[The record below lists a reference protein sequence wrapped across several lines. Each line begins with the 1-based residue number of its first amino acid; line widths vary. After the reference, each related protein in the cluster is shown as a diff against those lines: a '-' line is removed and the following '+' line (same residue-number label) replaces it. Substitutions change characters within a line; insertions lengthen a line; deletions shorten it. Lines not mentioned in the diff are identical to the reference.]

1 MFERFINR
9 PVLATVISVFIVLL
23 GLIGITQLP
32 LTQFPDIAPPSVEV
46 SASYPG
52 ANAETI
58 ARSVAPAL
66 EEAINGVDDM
76 TYMTSTSSND
86 GSLAINVFFRQGTD
100 PDQAAVNVQNRVARA
115 TSKLP
120 EEVTKIG
127 VSTSKKQNSMIML
140 ISLLSDDP
148 DTYDSTFLQN
158 YVKINLLPEIQRVDG
173 VGQASVF
180 GSKDY
185 AMRIWLDPATMAS
198 YNLSPQEVMAAVQGQ
213 NVEAAPGRF
222 GEGSESALELIMRYK
237 GKLKTPEEYG
247 NIIIRS
253 NEDGSLLRLDDV
265 ARVELGSYSY
275 AVNAEANGKASV
287 TMAIYQA
294 AGSNSNDIQVA
305 LKEVLDNSSASF
317 PEGVSYL
324 VPYSTKESLDKSIE
338 QVLHT
343 LFEAFLLVFL
353 VVFIFLQD
361 FRSTLIP
368 ALAVPVALV
377 GTFFFMTLFGFS
389 INLLTLF
396 ALVLAI
402 GIVVDDAIVIVEA
415 VHAKMEQ
422 THQPAN
428 RATHHVMREIT
439 SAIVSITLVMSS
451 VFLPVG
457 FLEGSTG
464 IFFQQFAFT
473 LAIAI
478 LISALNALTLSPAL
492 CALLLTDKHAS
503 EGGEKVGWLR
513 GVELRLFKG
522 FNAGFSA
529 LTERYSRVAGLLI
542 RRKWLS
548 LGGLGVV
555 SGLAFWM
562 SMVTPSGFIPN
573 EDNGFFIMNATLPPG
588 ASLERTTETLDNA
601 GKLLREDESVET
613 VITVAG
619 IDLISGSSSPSAGL
633 IFVSL
638 EDAEERGS
646 VKEIGAVM
654 GKLTGKVS
662 ALTEATFF
670 PIQPPTV
677 PGFSNVGGLEI
688 VLQDRTGGELGQLSE
703 VSQGFI
709 GALMQRPEIASAFT
723 MFATGYPQWEIEVNE
738 ERASQLGVD
747 VENLLTVMQV
757 YYGSVQVSD
766 FNRFGKYYRVV
777 MQAEPDARMDPSSLG
792 EVFVKNDTGEMV
804 PMNSLVSLKRVYGPQ
819 TVDHFNLF
827 NSLTVNANVAQGF
840 STGQAIDAVREVAAT
855 ALPPGYSYD
864 WDGVSREEV
873 ESGGQSVYIFILSL
887 VFVYLLLSAQY
898 ESYLLPLAVIMSI
911 PAGVLGVFFGVMAAG
926 LENNIYVQIAMIML
940 IGLLGKNAIL
950 IVEYAIQ
957 RRRAGMGLVE
967 SAIEGSKARFRP
979 ILMTSLAF
987 TAGLLPLLKATGPS
1001 AIGNHSIGAAA
1012 VGGMVSGTVLGVL
1025 IIPVLYVVFQSLQE
1039 RISGP
1044 AHDPDAEVPEIT
1056 HE

>member
-1 MFERFINR
+1 
-9 PVLATVISVFIVLL
+9 
-23 GLIGITQLP
+23 
-32 LTQFPDIAPPSVEV
+32 
-46 SASYPG
+46 
-52 ANAETI
+52 
-58 ARSVAPAL
+58 
-66 EEAINGVDDM
+66 
-76 TYMTSTSSND
+76 
-86 GSLAINVFFRQGTD
+86 
-100 PDQAAVNVQNRVARA
+100 
-115 TSKLP
+115 
-120 EEVTKIG
+120 
-127 VSTSKKQNSMIML
+127 
-140 ISLLSDDP
+140 
-148 DTYDSTFLQN
+148 
-158 YVKINLLPEIQRVDG
+158 
-173 VGQASVF
+173 
-180 GSKDY
+180 
-185 AMRIWLDPATMAS
+185 
-198 YNLSPQEVMAAVQGQ
+198 
-213 NVEAAPGRF
+213 
-222 GEGSESALELIMRYK
+222 
-237 GKLKTPEEYG
+237 
-247 NIIIRS
+247 
-253 NEDGSLLRLDDV
+253 
-265 ARVELGSYSY
+265 
-275 AVNAEANGKASV
+275 
-287 TMAIYQA
+287 
-294 AGSNSNDIQVA
+294 
-305 LKEVLDNSSASF
+305 
-317 PEGVSYL
+317 
-324 VPYSTKESLDKSIE
+324 
-338 QVLHT
+338 
-343 LFEAFLLVFL
+343 
-353 VVFIFLQD
+353 
-361 FRSTLIP
+361 
-368 ALAVPVALV
+368 
-377 GTFFFMTLFGFS
+377 
-389 INLLTLF
+389 
-396 ALVLAI
+396 
-402 GIVVDDAIVIVEA
+402 
-415 VHAKMEQ
+415 
-422 THQPAN
+422 
-428 RATHHVMREIT
+428 
-439 SAIVSITLVMSS
+439 
-451 VFLPVG
+451 
-457 FLEGSTG
+457 
-464 IFFQQFAFT
+464 
-473 LAIAI
+473 
-478 LISALNALTLSPAL
+478 
-492 CALLLTDKHAS
+492 
-503 EGGEKVGWLR
+503 
-513 GVELRLFKG
+513 
-522 FNAGFSA
+522 
-529 LTERYSRVAGLLI
+529 
-542 RRKWLS
+542 
-548 LGGLGVV
+548 
-555 SGLAFWM
+555 
-562 SMVTPSGFIPN
+562 
-573 EDNGFFIMNATLPPG
+573 MNATLPPG

>member
-324 VPYSTKESLDKSIE
+324 VPYSTQESLDKSIE

>member
-548 LGGLGVV
+548 LGGLG
-555 SGLAFWM
+555 
-562 SMVTPSGFIPN
+562 
-573 EDNGFFIMNATLPPG
+573 
-588 ASLERTTETLDNA
+588 
-601 GKLLREDESVET
+601 
-613 VITVAG
+613 
-619 IDLISGSSSPSAGL
+619 
-633 IFVSL
+633 
-638 EDAEERGS
+638 
-646 VKEIGAVM
+646 
-654 GKLTGKVS
+654 
-662 ALTEATFF
+662 
-670 PIQPPTV
+670 
-677 PGFSNVGGLEI
+677 
-688 VLQDRTGGELGQLSE
+688 GGE
-703 VSQGFI
+703 
-709 GALMQRPEIASAFT
+709 
-723 MFATGYPQWEIEVNE
+723 
-738 ERASQLGVD
+738 RAGVLD
-747 VENLLTVMQV
+747 VD
-757 YYGSVQVSD
+757 G
-766 FNRFGKYYRVV
+766 
-777 MQAEPDARMDPSSLG
+777 
-792 EVFVKNDTGEMV
+792 
-804 PMNSLVSLKRVYGPQ
+804 
-819 TVDHFNLF
+819 
-827 NSLTVNANVAQGF
+827 
-840 STGQAIDAVREVAAT
+840 DAVRVH
-855 ALPPGYSYD
+855 
-864 WDGVSREEV
+864 
-873 ESGGQSVYIFILSL
+873 
-887 VFVYLLLSAQY
+887 
-898 ESYLLPLAVIMSI
+898 
-911 PAGVLGVFFGVMAAG
+911 
-926 LENNIYVQIAMIML
+926 
-940 IGLLGKNAIL
+940 
-950 IVEYAIQ
+950 
-957 RRRAGMGLVE
+957 
-967 SAIEGSKARFRP
+967 SK
-979 ILMTSLAF
+979 
-987 TAGLLPLLKATGPS
+987 
-1001 AIGNHSIGAAA
+1001 
-1012 VGGMVSGTVLGVL
+1012 
-1025 IIPVLYVVFQSLQE
+1025 
-1039 RISGP
+1039 
-1044 AHDPDAEVPEIT
+1044 
-1056 HE
+1056 

>member
-158 YVKINLLPEIQRVDG
+158 YVKINLLPQIQRVDG
-173 VGQASVF
+173 VGQANVF

-185 AMRIWLDPATMAS
+185 SMRIWLDPATMAA
-198 YNLSPQEVMAAVQGQ
+198 YRLSPQEVITAVQGQ

-222 GEGSESALELIMRYK
+222 GEGSESALELVMRYK

-247 NIIIRS
+247 DIIIRT
-253 NEDGSLLRLDDV
+253 NADGSILRLRDV

-275 AVNAEANGKASV
+275 AVNALANGQESV

-305 LKEVLDNSSASF
+305 LQEVLKDASVSF
-317 PEGVSYL
+317 PEGISYMI
-324 VPYSTKESLDKSIE
+324 PYSTKKSLDESIE

-368 ALAVPVALV
+368 TIAVPVALI

-415 VHAKMEQ
+415 VHARMET
-422 THQPAN
+422 THLPA
-428 RATHHVMREIT
+428 RQATHRVMSEIT
-439 SAIVSITLVMSS
+439 SAIVSITLVMSA

-464 IFFQQFAFT
+464 IFFRQFAFT
-473 LAIAI
+473 LVIAI
-478 LISALNALTLSPAL
+478 LISAVNALTLSPAL
-492 CALLLTDKHAS
+492 CALFLTNKHIG

-529 LTERYSRVAGLLI
+529 LIDRYGRVAGLLI
-542 RRKWLS
+542 RRKWLG

-555 SGLAFWM
+555 SGVAFWL
-562 SMVTPSGFIPN
+562 SMVTPAGFIPN
-573 EDNGFFIMNATLPPG
+573 EDSGFFIMNATLPPG
-588 ASLERTTETLDNA
+588 ASLDRTSQTLDRA
-601 GKLLREDESVET
+601 GVMLREDESVET

-619 IDLISGSSSPSAGL
+619 IDLISSSSSPSAGL

-638 EDAEERGS
+638 KDPEARGP
-646 VKEIGAVM
+646 VKHIGAIM

-662 ALTEATFF
+662 SLTEATFF

-688 VLQDRTGGELGQLSE
+688 VLQDRTAGELQELSA

-709 GALMQRPEIASAFT
+709 AGLMQRPEISFAFT
-723 MFATGYPQWEIEVNE
+723 MFNTGYPQWEIEVKE

-747 VENLLTVMQV
+747 VENLLTVMQA

-777 MQAEPDARMDPSSLG
+777 MQAEPEARMDPSSLE
-792 EVFVKNDTGEMV
+792 EVFVKNGAGEMV
-804 PMNSLVSLKRVYGPQ
+804 PMNSLVSLKRVYGAQ

-827 NSLTVNANVAQGF
+827 NSLTVNASVAPGF
-840 STGQAIDAVREVAAT
+840 STGQAIEAVREVAAVT
-855 ALPPGYSYD
+855 LPPGYSYD

-898 ESYLLPLAVIMSI
+898 ESYLLPLAVILSI
-911 PAGVLGVFFGVMAAG
+911 PTGMLGVFLGVIAAG

-940 IGLLGKNAIL
+940 VGLLARNAIL
-950 IVEYAIQ
+950 IVEFAIQ
-957 RRRAGMGLVE
+957 RRRGGMGLVE
-967 SAIEGSKARFRP
+967 SAIEGAKARFRP
-979 ILMTSLAF
+979 ILMTSLTFA
-987 TAGLLPLLKATGPS
+987 AALLPLLWASGPS
-1001 AIGNHSIGAAA
+1001 AIGNHSIGAGA
-1012 VGGMVSGTVLGVL
+1012 VGGMLSGAALGVL

-1044 AHDPDAEVPEIT
+1044 ALDPDAEVPEIT

>member
-140 ISLLSDDP
+140 ISLVSDDP

-185 AMRIWLDPATMAS
+185 AMRIWLDPATMAA
-198 YNLSPQEVMAAVQGQ
+198 YNLSPQEVMAAVQAQ

-305 LKEVLDNSSASF
+305 LKEVLENSSASF

-324 VPYSTKESLDKSIE
+324 VPYSTKRSLDASIE

-368 ALAVPVALV
+368 AIAVPVALI

-422 THQPAN
+422 THLSAN

-492 CALLLTDKHAS
+492 CALFLTNKHIG

-529 LTERYSRVAGLLI
+529 LTERYCRVARLLI

-562 SMVTPSGFIPN
+562 SIVTPSGFIPN
-573 EDNGFFIMNATLPPG
+573 EDSGFFIMNATLPPG
-588 ASLERTTETLDNA
+588 ASLERTTETLDHA
-601 GKLLREDESVET
+601 GKMLREDESVET

-619 IDLISGSSSPSAGL
+619 IDLISSSSSPSAGL
-633 IFVSL
+633 MFVSL
-638 EDAEERGS
+638 KDPEERGM
-646 VKEIGAVM
+646 VKNIGAIM
-654 GKLTGKVS
+654 GRLTGKVS
-662 ALTEATFF
+662 SLTEATFF

-723 MFATGYPQWEIEVNE
+723 MFATGYPQWEIRVNE

-747 VENLLTVMQV
+747 VENLLMVMQA

-804 PMNSLVSLKRVYGPQ
+804 PMNSLVSLERVYGPQ

-827 NSLTVNANVAQGF
+827 NSLTVSANVAQGF

-873 ESGGQSVYIFILSL
+873 ESGGQAVYIFILSL

-898 ESYLLPLAVIMSI
+898 ESYLLPLAVILSI
-911 PAGVLGVFFGVMAAG
+911 PAGVLGVFLGVMAAG

-1001 AIGNHSIGAAA
+1001 AIDNHSIGAAA
-1012 VGGMVSGTVLGVL
+1012 VGGMVSGTALGMLV
-1025 IIPVLYVVFQSLQE
+1025 IPVLYVVFQSLQE
-1039 RISGP
+1039 RIGGP
-1044 AHDPDAEVPEIT
+1044 AHDPDAEVPDIT
-1056 HE
+1056 NE